1 MMSACAWKSPFY
13 LSYLLPSFC
22 VNIPFYRFIAGDCS
36 CRAALTF
43 SRHPGAFSLSLVLT
57 TNTSLASNRLSS
69 LTIGDSERRSSGA
82 QQKDPSAD
90 LPAENAGKEQRLGGG
105 VIVNALLNG
114 AHGQLVLS
122 QVPVSSRDVWS
133 CRRTSWASASPCAGR
148 GLSWSRTCEQAARRS
163 RPGSRKGT
171 ES

>member
-1 MMSACAWKSPFY
+1 MEKPLY
-13 LSYLLPSFC
+13 LSYFLPSFRC
-22 VNIPFYRFIAGDCS
+22 HLPLLLFHHRRLFFC
-36 CRAALTF
+36 AALTF
-43 SRHPGAFSLSLVLT
+43 SRHPGVFFSSLILT
-57 TNTSLASNRLSS
+57 TNVSLASNRLSS

-82 QQKDPSAD
+82 QQRDPSAD
-90 LPAENAGKEQRLGGG
+90 LPAESAGNEQRLGGG

-114 AHGQLVLS
+114 TNGQFVLS

-133 CRRTSWASASPCAGR
+133 CRRTSWASASPSAGR
-148 GLSWSRTCEQAARRS
+148 GLSWSKMFDRAARRS